1 MPRTITVCATVCD
14 SRSTTKMV
22 ELSEAPK
29 KNGYVVERYS
39 IEALPADAVSDGNI
53 NNLDAVS
60 DTIKRAWKR
69 LGSRIRNVSLAL
81 PAAAVISKKI
91 LLPAGLREDDLEYQ
105 VESEANQYIPF
116 ALEEVNLDFQV
127 IGPAPNN
134 PEESEG
140 WLAASRK
147 ANVEDRVAT
156 AQSAGLRAVVMDV
169 ETYAAEMAFDQIRA
183 QLPDGA
189 TDKC

>member
-69 LGSRIRNVSLAL
+69 LGSRIKNVSLAL
-81 PAAAVISKKI
+81 PAAAVITKKI
-91 LLPAGLREDDLEYQ
+91 LLPAGMREEDLEYQ

-116 ALEEVNLDFQV
+116 ALDEVNLDFQV
-127 IGPAPNN
+127 IGPAPGN
-134 PEESEG
+134 PDEVEVL
-140 WLAASRK
+140 LAASRK
-147 ANVEDRVAT
+147 ANVEDRVA
-156 AQSAGLRAVVMDV
+156 AAEVAGLKTIVVDV
-169 ETYAAEMAFDQIRA
+169 EPYAAESAFDMIRT
-183 QLPDGA
+183 QLPGGA
-189 TDKC
+189 